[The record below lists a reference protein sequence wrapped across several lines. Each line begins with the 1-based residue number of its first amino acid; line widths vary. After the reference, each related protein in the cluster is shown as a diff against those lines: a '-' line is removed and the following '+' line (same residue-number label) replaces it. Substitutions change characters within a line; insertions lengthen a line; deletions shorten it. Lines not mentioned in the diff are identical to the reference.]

1 MTSRIRVEPPA
12 QLPSNGL
19 TTIKY
24 KQWKVALKIFLQQ
37 TPEYREYFPG
47 GLYPTWQPSED
58 FPNRIKSLHAD
69 DVLEKDITTK
79 EQLAQ
84 RRIHLETFLGI
95 IARYSDEG
103 DFDDIME
110 KSTSLEWIHLIHE
123 RRYGI
128 QRKGRYFH
136 KLDSLRFDKATMT
149 DYYKFYSDIRSCFKG
164 NLMKAGEIVKY
175 KQEAIKEDEKISPS
189 TECLLIQIALERID
203 SRLPTEIDRIF
214 GYRMEDGTTLMD
226 LCSEIF
232 AYVPRALA
240 SLERE
245 ENMSCSSCNVHQH
258 NQSESGIPEYAN
270 ESVDINAMT
279 YNRTPRVQT
288 RQQGRQSNR
297 SGYQQRQQYTQ
308 KFCKICKALELPQ
321 SVVSSHNSSEC
332 KKKILLQEVFLEQ
345 PAVENQHEEYYTNYT
360 NNYQED

>member
-12 QLPSNGL
+12 QLPSTGL
-19 TTIKY
+19 TSIKY

-58 FPNRIKSLHAD
+58 YPNRIKVLDKD
-69 DVLEKDITTK
+69 DIPEKDVPNK
-79 EQLAQ
+79 EHLAQ

-149 DYYKFYSDIRSCFKG
+149 DYYKFYSDVRSCFKG
-164 NLMKAGEIVKY
+164 NLMKAGEMVKY
-175 KQEAIKEDEKISPS
+175 KQDTLKEDEKISPS

-240 SLERE
+240 SLDRE
-245 ENMSCSSCNVHQH
+245 ENMSCSACHVHQH
-258 NQSESGIPEYAN
+258 NQSESGNPEN
-270 ESVDINAMT
+270 SESVDINAMT

-288 RQQGRQSNR
+288 RQQGRQYSKPN
-297 SGYQQRQQYTQ
+297 YQPRQQFNSN

-321 SVVSSHNSSEC
+321 SVVSSHYSSEC
-332 KKKILLQEVFLEQ
+332 KKKVLLQEVLLDQ
-345 PAVENQHEEYYTNYT
+345 PSHESQHEEYSTNYT